1 MPHGLL
7 LVRTDPAA
15 TARWVERGLV
25 AAHVVPARGW
35 TAVLPAETGTR
46 ADHPYDDPALALAA
60 HPASTRMRPALG
72 FFVIDGRGTITV
84 QDGRFTRATQW
95 LVWEPG
101 VGLVRPAGLRR
112 PAPRALLHA
121 SHALARGLEEDE
133 LRGILTDPRG
143 SALDWLLSVIEVL
156 GLPGGRWLSGADS
169 PRLVQGS
176 RVAEP
181 TLGAV
186 ERFHSVVREDAD
198 DQAIAAEQAA
208 TRQKGNTRER

>member
-1 MPHGLL
+1 M
-7 LVRTDPAA
+7 RTDPAA

-25 AAHVVPARGW
+25 AAHVVPAHGW

-46 ADHPYDDPALALAA
+46 ADHPYDDPALALAS

-72 FFVIDGRGTITV
+72 FFVLQGRGAVTV

-101 VGLVRPAGLRR
+101 VGLVRPDGLRR

-121 SHALARGLEEDE
+121 SHALARGVEEEE

-143 SALDWLLSVIEVL
+143 SALEWLLAVIDLL
-156 GLPGGRWLSGADS
+156 GLPGGGWLSGADS
-169 PRLVQGS
+169 PRLVPGA

-198 DQAIAAEQAA
+198 DRAIAAEQAD
-208 TRQKGNTRER
+208 TRQKGKSRGR